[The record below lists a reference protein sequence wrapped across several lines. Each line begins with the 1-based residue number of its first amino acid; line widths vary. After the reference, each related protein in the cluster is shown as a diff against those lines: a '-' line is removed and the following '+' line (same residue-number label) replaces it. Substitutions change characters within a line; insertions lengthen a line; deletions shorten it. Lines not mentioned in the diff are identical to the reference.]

1 MPVVRP
7 TPAITTNIVE
17 RTIEPS
23 TAKFVK
29 IEISVTV
36 TELPETVICRQRPF

>member
-7 TPAITTNIVE
+7 TPAITTNTVD

-29 IEISVTV
+29 IETFVTV
-36 TELPETVICRQRPF
+36 IELPETVICRQRPF